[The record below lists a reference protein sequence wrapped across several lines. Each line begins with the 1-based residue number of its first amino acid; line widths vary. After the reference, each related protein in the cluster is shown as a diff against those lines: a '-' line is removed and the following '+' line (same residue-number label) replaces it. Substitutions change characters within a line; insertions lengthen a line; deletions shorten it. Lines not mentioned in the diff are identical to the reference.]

1 MLRDAFFYPLAA
13 VATGLIILLA
23 LFIGGEPRITDEEI
37 LQEGWQMSG
46 SDLRSLT
53 VSPGS
58 GAVYSSD
65 EGGYIRL
72 SQQVPLGVGPS
83 SIGVFATLG
92 PAHERVFAGKRL
104 RISFRARAARTNPLD
119 RFQTSYVPVEGP
131 PSEWENHELALDWR
145 NFRFEYTP
153 PVSEEEPNVDLIA
166 VFPGRWGR
174 NQQMDLASIRVDVLG
189 RPGLVSADEDALTE
203 D

>member
-1 MLRDAFFYPLAA
+1 MMRDAFFYPLA
-13 VATGLIILLA
+13 VMLTGGIILLA
-23 LFIGGEPRITDEEI
+23 LFIGGEPPITDEEI
-37 LQEGWQMSG
+37 LRDGWRMSG

-104 RISFRARAARTNPLD
+104 RVSFRARAARANPL
-119 RFQTSYVPVEGP
+119 RAFQTAYVPVEAT
-131 PSEWENHELALDWR
+131 PSDWVNHELGLDWR
-145 NFRFEYTP
+145 NYRFEYTP
-153 PVSEEEPNVDLIA
+153 PVVEADPNVDLIA
-166 VFPGRWGR
+166 IFPGRWGR
-174 NQQMDLASIRVDVLG
+174 NQQMDVASIRVDVLG
-189 RPGLVSADEDALTE
+189 RPGLVEADELSSETN
-203 D
+203 